1 MTRSRAFVTLLAV
14 TAVLGPAAT
23 LAAPDSDPKLPPEYS
38 RLKDRAETFCA
49 EGSYA
54 RARQLYERASDLDLP
69 ESEARWVTFRVADT
83 TWRAQAG
90 SRTHDN
96 TVFEKV
102 RQQLEQVVGEIK
114 RPEDRDR
121 VWAEAQESLGD
132 FWWARSGSQNW
143 GQGWQHYQQALD
155 WWAGRHDLDLA
166 RRRYLDM
173 VWSMAEPAWQRQ
185 YGSYRH
191 YNIPLNVL
199 ENARKIAR
207 SWPWGC
213 ANTAGRISSA
223 SGSRASSRPPS
234 TSGRG
239 RPGTTMPCSSTHS
252 GSPPTAV

>member
-132 FWWARSGSQNW
+132 FWWARSGS
-143 GQGWQHYQQALD
+143 
-155 WWAGRHDLDLA
+155 
-166 RRRYLDM
+166 
-173 VWSMAEPAWQRQ
+173 
-185 YGSYRH
+185 
-191 YNIPLNVL
+191 
-199 ENARKIAR
+199 
-207 SWPWGC
+207 
-213 ANTAGRISSA
+213 
-223 SGSRASSRPPS
+223 
-234 TSGRG
+234 
-239 RPGTTMPCSSTHS
+239 
-252 GSPPTAV
+252 